1 MLFRNTLTRS
11 NWVAYTGVK
20 SNPSYT
26 FNNNVS
32 FLYRIKFSG
41 AGPTSFPAFMICF
54 VKIGELY
61 QSYIYILTSPIFC
74 KRSIFFKTSIEM

>member
-11 NWVAYTGVK
+11 NWVAFTGVK

-26 FNNNVS
+26 FNVSVS
-32 FLYRIKFSG
+32 FLYRIMFSG
-41 AGPTSFPAFMICF
+41 AGPTSFPAFIICF
-54 VKIGELY
+54 VKTDEHC

-74 KRSIFFKTSIEM
+74 KRSKFFKTSIEM